1 MWRRSTLNEFSRLI
15 FSCILIFYIYKNG
28 AEAFKT
34 KETLLQE
41 DRSNEETTELL
52 KALYPGLNIKIYP
65 ALAEVFENFESL
77 RQNEPK
83 LPRPYFSTGLKRRS
97 VMKQNA
103 NKNRRSDLVNA
114 DTMQEYGRVIKKRF
128 DWLSEWKRQ
137 AASRPDDVEDL
148 NLPGS
153 WRIM

>member
-1 MWRRSTLNEFSRLI
+1 M
-15 FSCILIFYIYKNG
+15 
-28 AEAFKT
+28 
-34 KETLLQE
+34 
-41 DRSNEETTELL
+41 L

-103 NKNRRSDLVNA
+103 NKNRR
-114 DTMQEYGRVIKKRF
+114 
-128 DWLSEWKRQ
+128 
-137 AASRPDDVEDL
+137 
-148 NLPGS
+148 
-153 WRIM
+153 